1 MLQNVVHLLC
11 SLSACLACR
20 VLLATALQLLL
31 LLLLLLLSVE
41 VLLSREEL
49 LQHCDVDWRRIRHL
63 LRMLLPAKH
72 HLLLLL
78 REVVLDAAKQAFHI
92 HMLLRLLVLSLVHLL
107 WVV

>member
-1 MLQNVVHLLC
+1 MLQNVVHLLR
-11 SLSACLACR
+11 SLSTCLACR

-31 LLLLLLLSVE
+31 LLLLLLLGVE

-72 HLLLLL
+72 HLLLL
-78 REVVLDAAKQAFHI
+78 REVVLDAAKQALHI

-107 WVV
+107 RFV